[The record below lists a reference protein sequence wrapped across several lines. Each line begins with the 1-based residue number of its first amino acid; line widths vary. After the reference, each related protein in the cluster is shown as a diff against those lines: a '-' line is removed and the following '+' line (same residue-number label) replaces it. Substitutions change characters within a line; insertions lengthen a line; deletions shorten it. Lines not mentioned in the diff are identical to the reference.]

1 MALRKPKK
9 GKVNQAAIE
18 AAVATLQAEGV
29 ENPFMESNELDEA
42 WDKTKKQHLEASMKI
57 TSQSQGR
64 RLQTL
69 MRTKIKALMQHCN
82 AEGASDIRVEMQNM
96 LRRTYG

>member
-18 AAVATLQAEGV
+18 AAVAPLQAEGV

-42 WDKTKKQHLEASMKI
+42 WDKTKKQHLEASMKV
-57 TSQSQGR
+57 
-64 RLQTL
+64 
-69 MRTKIKALMQHCN
+69 N
-82 AEGASDIRVEMQNM
+82 
-96 LRRTYG
+96 

>member
-18 AAVATLQAEGV
+18 AAVATLQSEGV
-29 ENPFMESNELDEA
+29 TNPFLETNELEEA
-42 WDKTKKQHLEASMKI
+42 WDLTKKQHLSACQKI